1 MVSKVSINPEGRPPC
16 GRKTG
21 GRVKGSV
28 QVQTK
33 AVKEAVLRV
42 FHRLNEADDYLTDI
56 AESDR
61 RLFLSLLAKLI
72 PAEQNITAEV
82 TTTHRIDLG
91 AAMQEA
97 TARLAAAA
105 APLTIDHA
113 PAAPAPAT
121 PAPPAQAEPLPYGPV
136 RGAEPKPKPNEWD
149 GY

>member
-72 PAEQNITAEV
+72 PAEHHSRSNNDA
-82 TTTHRIDLG
+82 
-91 AAMQEA
+91 
-97 TARLAAAA
+97 
-105 APLTIDHA
+105 
-113 PAAPAPAT
+113 
-121 PAPPAQAEPLPYGPV
+121 
-136 RGAEPKPKPNEWD
+136 
-149 GY
+149 